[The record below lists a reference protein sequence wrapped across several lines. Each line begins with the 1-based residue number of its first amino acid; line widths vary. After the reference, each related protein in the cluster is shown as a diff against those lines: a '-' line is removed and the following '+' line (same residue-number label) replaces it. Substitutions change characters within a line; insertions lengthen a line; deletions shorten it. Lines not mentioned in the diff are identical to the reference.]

1 MTHFDKFS
9 WRNWLQKILM
19 QIVVVWKDFYK
30 FALMHWIYLLL
41 VRKNNARGNNM
52 PFMNKSL
59 TKAHMKIIRLRNL
72 YLKKKLTQAE
82 LHTSSN
88 AGRPLRKFK

>member
-41 VRKNNARGNNM
+41 VRKN
-52 PFMNKSL
+52 
-59 TKAHMKIIRLRNL
+59 THEEIICL
-72 YLKKKLTQAE
+72 
-82 LHTSSN
+82 S
-88 AGRPLRKFK
+88 

>member
-1 MTHFDKFS
+1 MLLEKLVAENINANCSGLERF
-9 WRNWLQKILM
+9 LQICINALD
-19 QIVVVWKDFYK
+19 I
-30 FALMHWIYLLL
+30 FAPCKKKY
-41 VRKNNARGNNM
+41 ARGNNM